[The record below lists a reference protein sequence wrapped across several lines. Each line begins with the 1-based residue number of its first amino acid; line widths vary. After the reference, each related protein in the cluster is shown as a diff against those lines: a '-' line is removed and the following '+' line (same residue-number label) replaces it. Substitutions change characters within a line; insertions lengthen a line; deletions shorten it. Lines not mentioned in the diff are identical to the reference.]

1 MSNGELPFSTSHR
14 VRVEDLPEEGLDV
27 HFSDPKEEWNQYF
40 REIPALEFTV
50 KEAVEAAIR
59 LSPVGRAVQVQG
71 WVHTELD
78 LQCCRCLKNFSYPLT
93 SQIDV
98 TLFPDEDEVQEEE
111 IELESADLKAGSFS
125 GDEVDLS
132 GLIRE
137 QILLGIPYKAL
148 CHQECRGLCSQCGM
162 NLNEGNCG
170 CERKVGDSAFKVL
183 KDLQIKGK

>member
-1 MSNGELPFSTSHR
+1 
-14 VRVEDLPEEGLDV
+14 
-27 HFSDPKEEWNQYF
+27 
-40 REIPALEFTV
+40 
-50 KEAVEAAIR
+50 
-59 LSPVGRAVQVQG
+59 
-71 WVHTELD
+71 
-78 LQCCRCLKNFSYPLT
+78 
-93 SQIDV
+93 
-98 TLFPDEDEVQEEE
+98 
-111 IELESADLKAGSFS
+111 ELESSDLKAGFFS

-148 CHQECRGLCSQCGM
+148 CHEECKGLCSQCGI